1 MERSIGVLGPGELV
15 GDEALVPGA
24 HRTSSAQAIEPVTA
38 LVIERDT
45 FRALVRERSDIGESV
60 MEQLAVRLR
69 RAEEQIESFML
80 PDPTIRVVS
89 SLLQASE
96 DGSNGRLELTPL
108 ELSTRT
114 ALDVDQVKAV
124 VGQLHDRDYLSVADQ
139 TITIADPSALRRL
152 HDLLAIKEDVRHEL
166 GCR

>member
-15 GDEALVPGA
+15 GDEALVAGA
-24 HRTSSAQAIEPVTA
+24 HRASSAQAIEPVTA

-45 FRALVRERSDIGESV
+45 FRALVRARSDIGESV

-80 PDPTIRVVS
+80 PDPTIRVVN
-89 SLLQASE
+89 SLLHASE
-96 DGSNGRLELTPL
+96 EGSNGHLELSPL

-124 VGQLHDRDYLSVADQ
+124 VGQLRERGYLAVADQ
-139 TITIADPSALRRL
+139 TITIVDPSALRRL
-152 HDLLAIKEDVRHEL
+152 GDLLAMKEEVQHEL